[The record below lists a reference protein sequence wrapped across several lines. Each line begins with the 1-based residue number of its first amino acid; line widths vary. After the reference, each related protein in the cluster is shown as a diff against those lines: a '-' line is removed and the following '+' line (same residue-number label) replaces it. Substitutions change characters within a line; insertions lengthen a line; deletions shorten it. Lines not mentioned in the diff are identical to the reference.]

1 MTNTT
6 SSTSKIQG
14 KFAKSGR
21 RKMEKTKKKQNE
33 LRGNKQ
39 KGKNKQIK
47 WEKNRMDE

>member
-1 MTNTT
+1 
-6 SSTSKIQG
+6 
-14 KFAKSGR
+14 
-21 RKMEKTKKKQNE
+21 MEKTKKKQNE

>member
-6 SSTSKIQG
+6 SSFSLPKIQG

-21 RKMEKTKKKQNE
+21 RKMEKKQNE